1 MFSVLFPVLI
11 ILVAIFGIG
20 IFLSRLYKRAPKSRA
35 FVRTGLGGNKVVK
48 DGGALVLPIFHEIM
62 FVNLETLRLD
72 ITREKEQAVIT
83 ADKMRADISVEF
95 YLNVEQNVA
104 AISQAAQTLGNR
116 TMDVSALRQLI
127 EGKFSDAIRSVA
139 ATMTLLELQ
148 QNRQS
153 FIKNVENT
161 LKDGL
166 STNGLALEHASL
178 VKLDQTDIKYFN
190 PNNAFDAEGLTAITK
205 ITSQRRQERNDIE
218 QETEVKIAQQNRD
231 AQVKKFSIEREQT
244 QAQVE
249 QEKQIAN
256 MRAASR
262 AEVSARE
269 AEAAQAEQTAKI
281 TSEQNVSMAE
291 QDRNIA
297 LAEKSR
303 ETAAAQAA
311 AREAEAAA
319 AKAKEAVIT
328 ASQVAVAERESK
340 IKVIAAEQ
348 DARSKAVAV
357 TVQAEAEKE
366 AAKNR
371 AEAIIADA
379 QAKAEAARF
388 ESEAITAK
396 ATAEA
401 EGIRK
406 LNEAKN
412 AMHPSLIE
420 MQIKLKML
428 EVLPE
433 IIRSA
438 VDPIRNIGNV
448 SIVDTGNGMHFSGQ
462 TVEGETIEGNNPMDR
477 FMSSVMRYRF
487 QAPVIDRLLKDAGF
501 TVDGNGD
508 MVSSMINGAI
518 AGTASG
524 TAAAAVKPTEDQSD
538 KVWNSTHEEGKPA

>member
-116 TMDVSALRQLI
+116 TMDVNALRQLI

-153 FIKNVENT
+153 FIKNVEDT

-340 IKVIAAEQ
+340 IKVIVAEQ

-357 TVQAEAEKE
+357 TVQAEAERE
-366 AAKNR
+366 AANNR
-371 AEAIIADA
+371 ALAIIADA
-379 QAKAEAARF
+379 KAKAEAAQF

-401 EGIRK
+401 EGILK

-420 MQIKLKML
+420 MQIKMKML

-438 VDPIRNIGNV
+438 VDPIRNIGTV
-448 SIVDTGNGMHFSGQ
+448 SIVDTGNGMPFNGQ

-524 TAAAAVKPTEDQSD
+524 TAAASVKPTEDQSD
-538 KVWNSTHEEGKPA
+538 KVWNSTEEGKPA

>member
-116 TMDVSALRQLI
+116 TMDVNALRQLI

-153 FIKNVENT
+153 FIKNVEDT

-396 ATAEA
+396 AKAEA
-401 EGIRK
+401 EGILK

-524 TAAAAVKPTEDQSD
+524 TAAASVKPTEDKSD
-538 KVWNSTHEEGKPA
+538 KVWNSTEEGKSA